1 MSKTTWEK
9 RMEKDLRTADWV
21 RIQYLD
27 SRGKKRELE
36 ISLPGVNGYCAV
48 RLLTYKKRGPTLFV
62 KDEDITMPEGP
73 DTDEFRARAGVPG
86 MTSPH
91 EYGLVVRRYFIPISR
106 IIELHA
112 DQDWATNEEITWKMN
127 GQGKAVRTL
136 HHPSKEEAEA
146 NYWREVE
153 NMRIARAKK
162 EV

>member
-9 RMEKDLRTADWV
+9 RLEHDLETADLV

-27 SRGKKRELE
+27 GRGKKRELE
-36 ISLPGVNGYCAV
+36 ITLPGVDGYSAV
-48 RLLTYKKRGPTLFV
+48 RLITDKKRGPTLFV
-62 KDEDITMPEGP
+62 KDEDVTMPEGP

-86 MTSPH
+86 MTSPY

-112 DQDWATNEEITWKMN
+112 DQDWAVNEEITWKMKS
-127 GQGKAVRTL
+127 QGKYLRTL
-136 HHPSKEEAEA
+136 HRPSKEEAEA
-146 NYWREVE
+146 NYRRELE
-153 NMRIARAKK
+153 NMRIAMAKE